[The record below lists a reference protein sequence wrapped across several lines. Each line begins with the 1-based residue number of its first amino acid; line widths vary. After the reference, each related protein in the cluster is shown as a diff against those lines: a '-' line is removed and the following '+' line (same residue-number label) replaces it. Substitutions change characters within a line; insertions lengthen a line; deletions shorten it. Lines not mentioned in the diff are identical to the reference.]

1 MFSLIPLPYKI
12 IMIVMLLGG
21 AVGFGYMKGSEAGKI
36 AIANLKADSERQI
49 HELEDMNAKISNKV
63 VTQYVDRVNT
73 IHEKEKVYVDA
84 AKNNVPSQSILSNG
98 WVYTHDISATSG
110 DADATR
116 SSDASPSGIKDNEA
130 LLTILGNYSICHEN
144 SEQLKGLEQW
154 VIDNK
159 KAVDESNAKKETTS
173 KKRFGIF

>member
-1 MFSLIPLPYKI
+1 MFSLIPLPIRMMLFVMI
-12 IMIVMLLGG
+12 ISG
-21 AVGFGYMKGSEAGKI
+21 AAGFGYMKGSESGKV
-36 AIANLKADSERQI
+36 AIANLKADSEKQI
-49 HELEDMNAKISNKV
+49 RELEDMNSKISNKV

-84 AKNNVPSQSILSNG
+84 AKNNVPAQSVLSNG

-130 LLTILGNYSICHEN
+130 LITIISNR
-144 SEQLKGLEQW
+144 LKSSLARIKSPGRQRE
-154 VIDNK
+154 
-159 KAVDESNAKKETTS
+159 
-173 KKRFGIF
+173 